1 MSGRHKFSELTKNF
15 TPADW
20 QQVAALRAE
29 MRAAMEPAQPREQPQ
44 NPDTPA
50 DGAAKRQ

>member
-15 TPADW
+15 TPDDW
-20 QQVAALRAE
+20 RQIAALQAE